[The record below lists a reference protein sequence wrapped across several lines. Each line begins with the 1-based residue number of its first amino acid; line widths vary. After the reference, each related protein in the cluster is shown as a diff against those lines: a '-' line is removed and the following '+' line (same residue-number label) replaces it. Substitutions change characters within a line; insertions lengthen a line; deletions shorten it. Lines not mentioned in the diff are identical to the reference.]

1 VAQFSL
7 RARASENDMQSTGFS
22 SAYSIWEKQESKHTG
37 DRMIQL
43 YLLPAADEAKALN
56 SSEEVQLRSVTK
68 KNK

>member
-1 VAQFSL
+1 
-7 RARASENDMQSTGFS
+7 MQSTGFS